1 MKKLFTTLLVLVAF
15 TINAQ
20 KTAYNDFY
28 KDHKEDSQFSMS
40 VPVSLTNFLSD
51 EDTEEIDVLLK
62 KAEHCKV
69 TIFNNEGNSVE
80 KSFRK
85 FARRNGLTTLVKVK
99 DGKDRAAIYFKEKG
113 DLIKE
118 IIVKANSDEENLVMV
133 GLKVSL
139 TQDEFADIVSSLKD
153 KKASR

>member
-1 MKKLFTTLLVLVAF
+1 MKRLFTTLLLVVTF
-15 TINAQ
+15 TLSAQ

-40 VPVSLTNFLSD
+40 VPVSLANFLSD

-62 KAEHCKV
+62 KAEHCKITV
-69 TIFNNEGNSVE
+69 FNNEGNSIE

-85 FARRNGLTTLVKVK
+85 FARRNDLTTLVKVK
-99 DGKDRAAIYFKEKG
+99 DGKDKAAIYFKEKG

-118 IIVKANSDEENLVMV
+118 IIIKANSDEDKLVMV
-133 GLKVSL
+133 GLKVTL
-139 TQDEFADIVSSLKD
+139 TKDELADIVSSLKD
-153 KKASR
+153 KEASR